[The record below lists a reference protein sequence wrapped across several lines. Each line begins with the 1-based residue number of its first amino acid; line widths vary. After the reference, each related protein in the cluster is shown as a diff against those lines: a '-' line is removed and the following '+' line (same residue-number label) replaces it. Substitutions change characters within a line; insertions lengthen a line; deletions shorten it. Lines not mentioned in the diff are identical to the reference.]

1 MLNQILYLLTV
12 DMQHSSRGD
21 KFTSYARLE
30 HGASVIG
37 EGGRVEYT
45 SGETMA
51 LDLVATVPC
60 SSTDVHSLVNVTKY
74 PLIGKIALRSGTQ
87 NNIVHVALLLN
98 MIVTVLHTPLILF
111 NKSTNNI
118 IVLILYKQKIDF
130 LTVLMITV

>member
-60 SSTDVHSLVNVTKY
+60 SSTDVHSLVNITKY
-74 PLIGKIALRSGTQ
+74 PLIGKIALRSSTQ
-87 NNIVHVALLLN
+87 NIVALLLN
-98 MIVTVLHTPLILF
+98 MIVTVLHAPLISPLIILLF
-111 NKSTNNI
+111 LYSTNRK
-118 IVLILYKQKIDF
+118 LIS
-130 LTVLMITV
+130 